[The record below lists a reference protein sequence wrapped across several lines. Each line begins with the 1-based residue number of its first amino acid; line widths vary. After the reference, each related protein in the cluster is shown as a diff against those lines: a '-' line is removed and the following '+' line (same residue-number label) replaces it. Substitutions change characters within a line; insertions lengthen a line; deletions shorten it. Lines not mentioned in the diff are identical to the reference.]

1 MPLTVDDIR
10 TIEQLHAYVHA
21 VLCEKENLLCDMFV
35 TQRTTLRR
43 AGRSCGLQFHL
54 QGPRCIK
61 LGAVWA
67 ADQNVVFF
75 YDTRGARYLK
85 VGLSNRLDFDAA
97 AA

>member
-1 MPLTVDDIR
+1 MPPTADDIQ

-21 VLCEKENLLCDMFV
+21 VLCEKENLLPEMFV

-43 AGRSCGLQFHL
+43 GDRSCGLQFHL

-67 ADQNVVFF
+67 ADQNIVFF
-75 YDTRGARYLK
+75 YDTRGTRYLK
-85 VGLSNRLDFDAA
+85 VRLLNRLSVDAA